1 MAAPKTVLTY
11 PLDGTNR
18 DFPIPFEYLARK
30 FVVVTLVGATRK
42 VLAVTT
48 DYRFTTRSNL
58 TTSKAWGP
66 GDGFETI
73 ELRRVTSAT
82 DRLVD
87 FSDGSILRAY
97 DLNTSQVQSLHIA
110 EEARDLTADTI
121 AVNNDGD
128 LDARGR
134 RIVNLADATQPDH
147 AVTLRQEQAW
157 AASTLGNANLA
168 TERAANAKL
177 SAEYAYD
184 RANAAAK
191 SETNAKASE
200 DSAKAS
206 AKVAT
211 DEIAK
216 INNQVE
222 VAKGHAERS
231 EERAANAKLS
241 AEYGY
246 DRANASER
254 YADASIKAKDLSE
267 AAAVRSDSAALQL
280 GMSTWGY
287 RPVPFKG
294 FALDD
299 GQELERALYP
309 DFVKAL
315 DSGALPWTTEADW
328 QANPYRRACFVPE
341 SSPGKF
347 RMRDLNGTSVGS
359 IGAVFLRGHRGG
371 PGDNGVFR
379 DQMQSHK
386 HRTTQAAVPATNG
399 NPWAV
404 VDGFTVG
411 EIPAQ
416 GLSAQGAPDGTQRAL
431 SGVPYTTATQW
442 NEAARI
448 GSETYPTHAT
458 GAWMTRL
465 YGQITPLGSAEASSL
480 ATAYASLSSRV
491 SALEGRLSTFKE
503 FTTPIIQGFGQ
514 GAVLTIPH
522 TLQAKPKHI
531 EWFGRLRAVTAGYA
545 AGTEIMITLISEVNY
560 GRGVTIY
567 NSGPNSFSLKCAN
580 SSYATIIHDV
590 NSGASTW
597 VPWASLDI
605 WAVITA

>member
-134 RIVNLADATQPDH
+134 RIVNLADATQSDH
-147 AVTLRQEQAW
+147 AVTLRQEQSW

-168 TERAANAKL
+168 VERAANAKL

-216 INNQVE
+216 INNQVD
-222 VAKGHAERS
+222 VAKGHADAARTSAENS
-231 EERAANAKLS
+231 EVSFRASQRAA
-241 AEYGY
+241 
-246 DRANASER
+246 
-254 YADASIKAKDLSE
+254 ADSNQAKDYSIDAMKRSE
-267 AAAVRSDSAALQL
+267 AAARLADTAGLQL
-280 GMSTWGY
+280 GMSTWGN
-287 RPVPFKG
+287 RWKPFAG
-294 FALDD
+294 FGLDD
-299 GQELERALYP
+299 GQELERALFP
-309 DFVKAL
+309 DFAAAL
-315 DSGALPWTTEADW
+315 DSGAFPTATEAQW
-328 QANPYRRACFVPE
+328 QADPMVRGCFVAN

-347 RMRDLNGTSVGS
+347 RMRDLNGVAPGS
-359 IGAVFLRGHRGG
+359 IGPTFQRGHNKQDGQA
-371 PGDNGVFR
+371 VIHR
-379 DQMQSHK
+379 DQLGPMQYVNS
-386 HRTTQAAVPATNG
+386 TFDGVATGNVSNESLSVLGTPVLYRFNG
-399 NPWAV
+399 NA
-404 VDGFTVG
+404 
-411 EIPAQ
+411 
-416 GLSAQGAPDGTQRAL
+416 QRAPVWAA
-431 SGVPYTTATQW
+431 SDGKKWITNTGPETVPK
-442 NEAARI
+442 
-448 GSETYPTHAT
+448 HVT

-465 YGQITPLGSAEASSL
+465 FGVIAPLGAAEASSL
-480 ATAYASLSSRV
+480 ATSYAAIAARV
-491 SALEGRLSTFKE
+491 SALEARTQLGSGQNWSVQTQWRVPGGTYLNDTGS
-503 FTTPIIQGFGQ
+503 PIQVSIMWGQ
-514 GAVLTIPH
+514 GYSDACSLWVAAPGFSGVEVAWGQQMNVGGGGTLSAIVPANYTYGMTSTGRNTIRAW
-522 TLQAKPKHI
+522 L
-531 EWFGRLRAVTAGYA
+531 ELR
-545 AGTEIMITLISEVNY
+545 
-560 GRGVTIY
+560 
-567 NSGPNSFSLKCAN
+567 
-580 SSYATIIHDV
+580 
-590 NSGASTW
+590 
-597 VPWASLDI
+597 
-605 WAVITA
+605 

>member
-168 TERAANAKL
+168 VERAANAKL

-191 SETNAKASE
+191 SETNSKASE

-241 AEYGY
+241 AEYAY

-267 AAAVRSDSAALQL
+267 AAAVRADSAALQL

-379 DQMQSHK
+379 DQMQDFRITMSNGGAGGSVIAS
-386 HRTTQAAVPATNG
+386 RSSAAYEANG
-399 NPWAV
+399 NTMTYENLFSKVA
-404 VDGFTVG
+404 GTAG
-411 EIPAQ
+411 IPRFGQ
-416 GLSAQGAPDGTQRAL
+416 
-431 SGVPYTTATQW
+431 
-442 NEAARI
+442 
-448 GSETYPTHAT
+448 ETYPTHAT

-465 YGQITPLGSAEASSL
+465 YGKIGPLGAAEASSL
-480 ATAYASLSSRV
+480 ATAYASMASRLGVVEGRIAQVRAWESPTALGLAAGQVRTVVHNMGIAAQNFTFWGILKAAQNGYPVGTNFRLDLNCEVNYAKGLTVFNSYGDSFQIKVSTANACGIHDYNTGASAWLAWSNIDAFVRV
-491 SALEGRLSTFKE
+491 SAL
-503 FTTPIIQGFGQ
+503 
-514 GAVLTIPH
+514 
-522 TLQAKPKHI
+522 
-531 EWFGRLRAVTAGYA
+531 
-545 AGTEIMITLISEVNY
+545 
-560 GRGVTIY
+560 
-567 NSGPNSFSLKCAN
+567 
-580 SSYATIIHDV
+580 
-590 NSGASTW
+590 
-597 VPWASLDI
+597 
-605 WAVITA
+605 